1 MCNHLF
7 PEFFV
12 IQGLRE
18 RNLIGMGE
26 CKGGL
31 YRMGTMEED
40 RRAMT
45 VVTSSKW
52 NKRLGHPSHDR
63 LSRIHFL
70 KVSSENSKDI
80 FCDSCIKAKMTR
92 LPFQDSSIKTNESFD
107 MIHCDIWGGGI

>member
-1 MCNHLF
+1 MNK
-7 PEFFV
+7 
-12 IQGLRE
+12 GLRE

-70 KVSSENSKDI
+70 KVHDYKTPYEVI
-80 FCDSCIKAKMTR
+80 FGKEPSYEHMRVFGCLAYFWNTETKGDKFAPKGK
-92 LPFQDSSIKTNESFD
+92 P
-107 MIHCDIWGGGI
+107 GI